1 MRYHK
6 KMKMKRRGR
15 KITLFLIDGDSNGRI
30 MGELS
35 NWSGKAYKI
44 PKNYIKT
51 DNRDDLNNVGVYI
64 LFGKDDNGNNLAYI
78 GEAENIKQRL
88 LQHVGQK
95 EFWNECIVF
104 VSKDNTLNKAHIK
117 YLESRLYEIT
127 IKAERYL
134 LDNNTKPTKSN
145 ISEPDQAEME
155 EFLDN
160 LQLMVSTMGHRIFES
175 IVNTGESSANDI
187 FQISQKGLLAK
198 GKPTNEGFVVFKDS
212 TLSLQLGAVNASVIS
227 LRNKYVLEGVIKEEG
242 NMAVLT
248 KDVVFSSAS
257 LAATLVLGV
266 SSNGPKSWKNNG
278 KTLKELQM

>member
-1 MRYHK
+1 
-6 KMKMKRRGR
+6 MKMKRRGR

>member
-1 MRYHK
+1 
-6 KMKMKRRGR
+6 MKRRGR